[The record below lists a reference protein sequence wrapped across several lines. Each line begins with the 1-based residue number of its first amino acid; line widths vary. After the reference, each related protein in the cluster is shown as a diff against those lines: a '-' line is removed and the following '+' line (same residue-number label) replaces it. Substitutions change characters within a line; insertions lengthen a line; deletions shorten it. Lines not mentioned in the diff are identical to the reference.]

1 MGAWGHESFAND
13 SALDWFSALV
23 HGGPAL
29 LADALDRVGSAVA
42 DEYLE
47 VDESSAALAAAELV
61 AAALGGG
68 EDRLP
73 QDTLA
78 WLTEHV
84 HAARAIGAERARR
97 AVERVFR
104 DSELRELWEENGDQ
118 TEWHA
123 EVRELLRRLDAHEGA
138 RGHHGARGPQE

>member
-13 SALDWFSALV
+13 SALDWLSSLV
-23 HGGPAL
+23 HGEPAL
-29 LADALDRVGSAVA
+29 LADALDRVGAAAA

-68 EDRLP
+68 EERLP
-73 QDTLA
+73 QDALA
-78 WLTEHV
+78 WLKEHGDV
-84 HAARAIGAERARR
+84 ARAVGAERARR

-104 DSELRELWEENGDQ
+104 DSELRELWEENGEQ

-123 EVRELLRRLDAHEGA
+123 EVRELLRRLDAQKSA
-138 RGHHGARGPQE
+138 RRPHGGRGSQE